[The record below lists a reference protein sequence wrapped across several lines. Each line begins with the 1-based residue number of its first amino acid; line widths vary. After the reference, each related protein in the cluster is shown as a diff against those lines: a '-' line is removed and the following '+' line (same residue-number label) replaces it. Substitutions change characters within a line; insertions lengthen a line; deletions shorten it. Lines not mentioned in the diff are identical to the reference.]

1 MTEQQRKLDGI
12 TDAIYYYMVELVSQA
27 GNLEEIGLEKEGEEL
42 RSIAD
47 QIERLGIRLLNR
59 KVKRRKRTV

>member
-1 MTEQQRKLDGI
+1 MTERQQKIDQI
-12 TDAIYYYMVELVSQA
+12 TDGLYYHMIELVSLA
-27 GNLEEIGLEKEGEEL
+27 SDLETIGLVKDGDNL

-59 KVKRRKRTV
+59 IKRNA

>member
-1 MTEQQRKLDGI
+1 MTDQKKKLDAI
-12 TDAIYYYMVELVSQA
+12 TDAIYYYMVELIHQA
-27 GNLEEIGLEKEGEEL
+27 NELEDIGINDEGENL

-59 KVKRRKRTV
+59 NHPKLRA